1 MNNSR
6 ELALLAL
13 YKIEYDGAYSNMALK
28 KTLSGIANSIEKGFI
43 TQLVYGVVRRKLTLD
58 YVISQYSSVKIKKMS
73 KFVLLILRMGVYQI
87 YFMDKV
93 PESAAVNE
101 SVKLTKKYCQK
112 SAGFVN
118 GILQSVIRGQSSLKY
133 PKSRI
138 EYLSVKY
145 SFTPQMIKIL
155 MQYDFCEELLES
167 LNSEPKTSLRINSLK
182 CSELHIDGVEI
193 EKNPL
198 YEYAVT
204 ASGFDVTASNEYKE
218 GKFIAQDVAAMMASL
233 ALAPKEN
240 DVCIDVCAAPG
251 GKTTHIAELMHNKGK
266 ITAFDIHPHKVDIIK
281 KNAERMGI
289 SIIDAVCADASE
301 YIDKY
306 KETADK
312 VLVDAPCSGLG
323 IIRRKPDIKWQKEN
337 TEELPLLQ
345 YSILKNA
352 ASYLKPGGELVYS
365 TCTLD
370 KKENEDVILE
380 FVKNNNEFELTEIH
394 IPGSLARKNDGFITF
409 FPHIDNVD
417 GFFISKIKRCN

>member
-1 MNNSR
+1 
-6 ELALLAL
+6 
-13 YKIEYDGAYSNMALK
+13 
-28 KTLSGIANSIEKGFI
+28 
-43 TQLVYGVVRRKLTLD
+43 
-58 YVISQYSSVKIKKMS
+58 
-73 KFVLLILRMGVYQI
+73 
-87 YFMDKV
+87 
-93 PESAAVNE
+93 
-101 SVKLTKKYCQK
+101 
-112 SAGFVN
+112 
-118 GILQSVIRGQSSLKY
+118 SLKY

-312 VLVDAPCSGLG
+312 VRVDAPCSGLG

-345 YSILKNA
+345 YSILENA